1 VWKKSYFVPIK
12 HTLYPHFCYNI
23 DACLVPYI
31 ETEDEIFLKTII
43 PSRKATRQYLGEQ
56 DEVDILQSY
65 EAGEWHS
72 TGTIEK
78 EVERFREIAR
88 AAV

>member
-1 VWKKSYFVPIK
+1 MM
-12 HTLYPHFCYNI
+12 T
-23 DACLVPYI
+23 
-31 ETEDEIFLKTII
+31 KTDFD
-43 PSRKATRQYLGEQ
+43 QGEM
-56 DEVDILQSY
+56 DILQSY